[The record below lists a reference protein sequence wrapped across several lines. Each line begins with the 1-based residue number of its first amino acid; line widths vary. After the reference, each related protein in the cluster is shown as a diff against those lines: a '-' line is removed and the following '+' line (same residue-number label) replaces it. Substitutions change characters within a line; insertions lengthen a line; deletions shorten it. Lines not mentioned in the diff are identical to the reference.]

1 MNALHK
7 DFLML
12 IYATHLHLQPDNG
25 HEDILK
31 AFSKWIASVTN
42 TGADMTEVMS
52 QTKHD
57 FGHKGTLEIA
67 QSDRLFGAT
76 FSVVDGKDPRRTWI
90 TDVGFSKLYVK
101 SSLLCSIALRIE
113 GPEPKKIFINKP
125 RFVETLIERC
135 NPLPSTPGLM
145 PRTLTLD
152 AAQAFI
158 PWIDNPQR
166 ETPVVVLSAHKEL
179 GYPVDPERLRKSL
192 LGWADLVVIPQD
204 VNTVELEQVVGKSR
218 MAFNGSIR
226 TLFGNLKP
234 EQSALFLF
242 KPAEKA
248 PEGFIEQRV
257 LADLAHVVNPVH
269 EAHCISRQVVI
280 DDQAAQVDN
289 PHAEPG
295 GF

>member
-1 MNALHK
+1 
-7 DFLML
+7 ML
-12 IYATHLHLQPDNG
+12 IYATHLHLQPENG

-52 QTKHD
+52 KTKHD
-57 FGHKGTLEIA
+57 FGHKGALEIA
-67 QSDRLFGAT
+67 QSERLFGAT

-101 SSLLCSIALRIE
+101 SSLLCSIVLRIE

-135 NPLPSTPGLM
+135 KPLPSTPGLM

-158 PWIDNPQR
+158 PWIDNPLR
-166 ETPVVVLSAHKEL
+166 ETPVVVLSAHKEQ

-192 LGWADLVVIPQD
+192 LGWADLVVIPEGE
-204 VNTVELEQVVGKSR
+204 NTVELEQVAGKGR

-226 TLFGNLKP
+226 TLFGNLQP
-234 EQSALFLF
+234 EQSSLFLF
-242 KPAEKA
+242 KPTENS

-257 LADLAHVVNPVH
+257 LAALAQVVNPVH
-269 EAHCISRQVVI
+269 AAFGISRQSI
-280 DDQAAQVDN
+280 ISDQAAKVDD
-289 PHAEPG
+289 PHAKPG
-295 GF
+295 L